1 MGALSDRYRIATEGA
16 VDVQLA
22 AQVLLNFDP
31 TVTGGDCSG
40 GRSNPYW
47 IGIGVRSGP
56 SCDFQLKWSL
66 CYFAVLVL
74 RIECRSDCTFT

>member
-16 VDVQLA
+16 VGVQLS

-40 GRSNPYW
+40 E
-47 IGIGVRSGP
+47 
-56 SCDFQLKWSL
+56 DDKM
-66 CYFAVLVL
+66 
-74 RIECRSDCTFT
+74 T

>member
-40 GRSNPYW
+40 G
-47 IGIGVRSGP
+47 
-56 SCDFQLKWSL
+56 DDKM
-66 CYFAVLVL
+66 
-74 RIECRSDCTFT
+74 T